1 MSREFKDPNYLVKLE
16 KAISK
21 KYGQEAIEN
30 PRKHWS
36 EEDEERYEK
45 QIQKLSKK
53 QDKLYEQN
61 EKIEVDGVLISKK
74 LLNREHAKRSC
85 PVCKK
90 YSFDLK
96 DDAYMS
102 KFDCCYKCYI
112 KFIQGNPEGAERWLA
127 GWRPEKLQEKN

>member
-30 PRKHWS
+30 PRKYWS
-36 EEDEERYEK
+36 EEDEERYEE
-45 QIQKLSKK
+45 QLQKLSKK
-53 QDKLYEQN
+53 QDKLSEQN
-61 EKIEVDGVLISKK
+61 EKVEVDGVLISKK
-74 LLNREHAKRSC
+74 LLNREYAKRSC
-85 PVCKK
+85 PVCKE

-102 KFDCCYKCYI
+102 KYECCHKCYI
-112 KFIQGNPEGAERWLA
+112 SFIQGMPETENKWLS
-127 GWRPEKLQEKN
+127 GWRPKRLQEKN

>member
-30 PRKHWS
+30 PRKYWS

-45 QIQKLSKK
+45 QLQKLSKK
-53 QDKLYEQN
+53 QDKIHEQN

-74 LLNREHAKRSC
+74 LLN
-85 PVCKK
+85 
-90 YSFDLK
+90 
-96 DDAYMS
+96 
-102 KFDCCYKCYI
+102 
-112 KFIQGNPEGAERWLA
+112 
-127 GWRPEKLQEKN
+127 

>member
-1 MSREFKDPNYLVKLE
+1 MSKEFKDPNYLVKLE
-16 KAISK
+16 QAISK

-30 PRKHWS
+30 PRKYWS

-74 LLNREHAKRSC
+74 LLNREYAKRSC
-85 PVCKK
+85 PVCKE
-90 YSFDLK
+90 YSFNLK

-112 KFIQGNPEGAERWLA
+112 KFIQGTPEGAERWLA

>member
-30 PRKHWS
+30 PRKYWS

-45 QIQKLSKK
+45 QLQKLSKK
-53 QDKLYEQN
+53 QDKIHEQN

-74 LLNREHAKRSC
+74 LLNREQIKRSC
-85 PVCKK
+85 PVCKE
-90 YSFDLK
+90 YSFNLK

-102 KFDCCYKCYI
+102 KFKCCHKCYI
-112 KFIQGNPEGAERWLA
+112 SFIQGMPETEKKWLS
-127 GWRPEKLQEKN
+127 GWRPKRLQEKN

>member
-1 MSREFKDPNYLVKLE
+1 MSRKFKDPNYLVKLE

-30 PRKHWS
+30 PRKYWS

-45 QIQKLSKK
+45 QLQKLSKK
-53 QDKLYEQN
+53 QDKIHEQN

-74 LLNREHAKRSC
+74 LLNREHTRRSC
-85 PVCKK
+85 PVCRE
-90 YSFDLK
+90 YSINLK

-112 KFIQGNPEGAERWLA
+112 EFIQGNQDGEEKWLS
-127 GWRPEKLQEKN
+127 GWRPKKLQEKN